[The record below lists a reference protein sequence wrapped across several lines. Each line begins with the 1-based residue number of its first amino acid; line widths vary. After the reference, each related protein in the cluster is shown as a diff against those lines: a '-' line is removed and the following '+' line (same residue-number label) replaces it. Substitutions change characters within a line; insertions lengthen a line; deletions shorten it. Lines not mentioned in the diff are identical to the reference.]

1 MDGYKSSNCIGRR
14 GLYSVYL
21 RLIMT
26 VLRKLPLC
34 FCVYWVCE
42 DWILLRF
49 GNTLCWWYRCRA
61 LWWCKKLWRILWMH
75 NIPYSPLLIVQYVGE
90 NSLIAFCD
98 PTLLIR
104 ASNNTCTYSI
114 KGRGFQEIVA
124 LESYLVGGDVLCM
137 TWNIC
142 SLGYDS
148 NQDPG

>member
-1 MDGYKSSNCIGRR
+1 
-14 GLYSVYL
+14 
-21 RLIMT
+21 
-26 VLRKLPLC
+26 
-34 FCVYWVCE
+34 
-42 DWILLRF
+42 
-49 GNTLCWWYRCRA
+49 
-61 LWWCKKLWRILWMH
+61 MH

-137 TWNIC
+137 T
-142 SLGYDS
+142 
-148 NQDPG
+148 